1 MGVRRDS
8 VGSYCLKMSRQLGN
22 VPSVRL
28 VLCLLLVVGLCSCDQ
43 FEPQKEQKPAE
54 APVKMPLP
62 QRLQPPAN
70 NTPAAQTDKK
80 ETVPAAGAASKPA
93 QVATATTPAAK
104 PAPKKADAA
113 PANGS
118 VKIALPA
125 HTDNKGQKPPVA
137 AKNEVKNPQ
146 QAKKAQLA
154 PAEKKGAPVAEKPKT
169 TVAVKKQEEKEKTLV
184 PPVKKKEH
192 PAATGVSSRKW
203 TVVAGPYLL
212 EETLATDMAKIAK
225 TGLSATVHSG
235 GHRKS
240 AMHRLFLGQF
250 DDRAA
255 AQEELGKLKKVT
267 SDAFILDRGGKHTV
281 YAGSYLLAS
290 RAESEKERLAAA
302 GFALAIKRA
311 DVAIPSKRLIVG
323 TYRDKAAAEAAA
335 KKLKNAG
342 LKDVR
347 VRQ

>member
-8 VGSYCLKMSRQLGN
+8 VGSCCLKMSRQFGN

-28 VLCLLLVVGLCSCDQ
+28 LLCLLLVVGLCSCDL
-43 FEPQKEQKPAE
+43 FEPQKEQKAAE

-62 QRLQPPAN
+62 QRVQPPAN
-70 NTPAAQTDKK
+70 NAPAAHTGKV
-80 ETVPAAGAASKPA
+80 ETAPAPGVAPKPA
-93 QVATATTPAAK
+93 QVATAPAVK
-104 PAPKKADAA
+104 PVPKKPEVA
-113 PANGS
+113 PANGN
-118 VKIALPA
+118 VKQALPA
-125 HTDNKGQKPPVA
+125 RTENKVQKPVVA
-137 AKNEVKNPQ
+137 AKNEVKTPL
-146 QAKKAQLA
+146 QAKKAQPA
-154 PAEKKGAPVAEKPKT
+154 PAEKKSAPVVEKPKT
-169 TVAVKKQEEKEKTLV
+169 AVVAKKQEEKT
-184 PPVKKKEH
+184 PVSPEKKKTH
-192 PAATGVSSRKW
+192 AVAVGVSSRKW

-235 GHRKS
+235 GHKKS

-255 AQEELGKLKKVT
+255 AQAELDKLKKVT

-281 YAGSYLLAS
+281 YAGSYLLVS

-302 GFALAIKRA
+302 GFSLALKRA
-311 DVAIPSKRLIVG
+311 DVAIPSKRLIIG

-335 KKLKNAG
+335 KKLRNAG
-342 LKDVR
+342 VRDVR
-347 VRQ
+347 MHQ